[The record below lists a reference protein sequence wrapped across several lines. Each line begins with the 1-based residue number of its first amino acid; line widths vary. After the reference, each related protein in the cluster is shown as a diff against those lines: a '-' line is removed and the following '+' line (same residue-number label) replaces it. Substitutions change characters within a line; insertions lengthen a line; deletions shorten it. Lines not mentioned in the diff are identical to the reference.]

1 MSGPARLTF
10 GGELG
15 ISQAPISPISPA
27 ISPVLDDSERSKPN
41 SPQIQIRTPTTRLRS
56 GSSVSR
62 VGVNFFD
69 PAGVEELRR
78 VLTERSNHELRG
90 VLAKSSIPD
99 VPGETRDPSFAA
111 SSTITLAGLKVEDGL
126 DFEKTVRHI
135 VRK

>member
-1 MSGPARLTF
+1 MSSPTRLTF
-10 GGELG
+10 AEE
-15 ISQAPISPISPA
+15 ISISPISPA
-27 ISPVLDDSERSKPN
+27 ISPVLDDSEQSKPN
-41 SPQIQIRTPTTRLRS
+41 SPQSQVRAPNTRHRS

-90 VLAKSSIPD
+90 VLPKSPIPD
-99 VPGETRDPSFAA
+99 VPREPRDPSSTA